1 MWDLEPTKQF
11 LQVSI
16 SVILDELKFKRLNSH
31 IDVENQS
38 CMVYI
43 ADENEDCLDDVEKIK
58 LTLLLARAYLQLGAI
73 NSKLDNH
80 EESLN
85 CAHFA
90 RYYLAVLIFN
100 LQQLIKAHIE
110 VTKQLEIEILLKNED
125 LLDPVDPYFA
135 PNIHHPN
142 LQKFQKAHSIL
153 TQDFMIFCDE
163 IMASHK
169 TFNNTQQNDKGSQ
182 LSSVIFW
189 KHNSENN
196 ERYLKKELEARG
208 KNMGVNEKLTTLGIK
223 AFCIGSIVLLKP
235 LSLSKL
241 EEKTSFADYFGAR
254 FAVEVV
260 LTYSTSLFSIATES
274 RFLAQKRFGL
284 ETKVTEAKANIG
296 ASKHR
301 IHIYT
306 LLKDQQFVER

>member
-11 LQVSI
+11 LQDTI
-16 SVILDELKFKRLNSH
+16 SLILEELNFKKFSCH
-31 IDVENQS
+31 TEVENRS
-38 CMVYI
+38 CRVYI
-43 ADENEDCLDDVEKIK
+43 ADESEDCLDDVEKVK

-80 EESLN
+80 EESLD

-110 VTKQLEIEILLKNED
+110 VTRQLENEILLKNEV

-135 PNIHHPN
+135 PNIHQPN
-142 LQKFQKAHSIL
+142 LQKFQKAQSIL
-153 TQDFMIFCDE
+153 TQDFMIFCEE
-163 IMASHK
+163 IMSSHK
-169 TFNNTQQNDKGSQ
+169 AFGGVQQDDKNGQ
-182 LSSVIFW
+182 LSSAIFW

-196 ERYLKKELEARG
+196 EKYLKKELEARG

-284 ETKVTEAKANIG
+284 ETKVTEAKAHIG

-306 LLKDQQFVER
+306 LLKDPQFVER